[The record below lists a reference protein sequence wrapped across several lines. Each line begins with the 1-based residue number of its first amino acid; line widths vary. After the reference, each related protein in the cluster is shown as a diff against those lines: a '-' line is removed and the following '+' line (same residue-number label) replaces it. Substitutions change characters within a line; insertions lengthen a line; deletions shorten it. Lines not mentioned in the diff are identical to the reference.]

1 MSDEVRRLWF
11 ARTQQQCASPM
22 FKNILLAVDG
32 SEASLEAARQG
43 IALAKALNARVTVVV
58 VTVPWA
64 TYFARELAV
73 VVPDIVFP
81 EADYEQRRHSRA
93 VRLLSEVEAHACRA
107 DVAVKGVHR
116 SHRDPTQAILDVAE
130 HEGCDAI
137 VMAPHGERAMARMLV
152 GSETMR
158 LITHANIPVLVH
170 RQS

>member
-1 MSDEVRRLWF
+1 
-11 ARTQQQCASPM
+11 M
-22 FKNILLAVDG
+22 FTNILLAVDG
-32 SEASLEAARQG
+32 SAASLEAARQG
-43 IALAKALNARVTVVV
+43 IALAKVLKARVTVVV

-81 EADYEQRRHSRA
+81 EADYEQKRHSKA
-93 VRLLSEVEAHACRA
+93 VRLLNEVEAHARRA
-107 DVAVKGVHR
+107 DVAVKRVHR
-116 SHRDPTQAILDVAE
+116 SHRDPSQAILDVAE

-137 VMAPHGERAMARMLV
+137 VMAPHGERGMACMLV

-170 RQS
+170 RQR